1 MAGRPPPLEA
11 LKASLR
17 VVRLP
22 EAYVIYYASTGLLE
36 EELFAIEPHAPITVG
51 FGSAHGIDPTGY
63 RSPAVPYRKPNR
75 ACGSPELRTPGA
87 SSCLQS
93 PQPWTKGVSA
103 ASGEPSATLPK
114 PVRPSSDKGVG
125 DRT

>member
-36 EELFAIEPHAPITVG
+36 KELFAIEPHAPITVG
-51 FGSAHGIDPTGY
+51 FGSARGIDPTGY
-63 RSPAVPYRKPNR
+63 PLARRSLSKA
-75 ACGSPELRTPGA
+75 EPGVWF
-87 SSCLQS
+87 S
-93 PQPWTKGVSA
+93 
-103 ASGEPSATLPK
+103 
-114 PVRPSSDKGVG
+114 
-125 DRT
+125 